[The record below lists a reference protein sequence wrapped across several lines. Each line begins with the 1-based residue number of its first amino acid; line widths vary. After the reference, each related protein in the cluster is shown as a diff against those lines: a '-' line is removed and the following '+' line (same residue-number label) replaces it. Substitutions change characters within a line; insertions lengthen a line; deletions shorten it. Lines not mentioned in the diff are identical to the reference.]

1 MIELSTHEIAEVT
14 GGATAVDAVVRGIA
28 IDSRAVTSYQPY
40 WAVRA
45 HLLKGMNR
53 YGEAVEAFDR
63 ALGLADDAAVRR
75 QLLDRLTEISR
86 F

>member
-1 MIELSTHEIAEVT
+1 MKGAQRGLELLNT
-14 GGATAVDAVVRGIA
+14 
-28 IDSRAVTSYQPY
+28 IDLQAVTSYQPY

-45 HLLKGMNR
+45 HLLKGVNR

-75 QLLDRLTEISR
+75 QLARPPHGNQPLLIVERAPPRTSS
-86 F
+86 